1 MPGALCMPFQRV
13 LDDIY
18 MKPAE
23 ELREL
28 FGKLAARDQKLVF
41 TCGSGLSACIL
52 TLAAELAGYQDLSV
66 YDGSWCEWGQ
76 PGKLPVVC

>member
-1 MPGALCMPFQRV
+1 MRPLLVVVVQPRLRELLHPV
-13 LDDIY
+13 
-18 MKPAE
+18 E
-23 ELREL
+23 ELREI
-28 FGKLAARDQKLVF
+28 FSKLAAADQKLVF

-52 TLAAELAGYQDLSV
+52 TLAAELAGYGQLTV